1 MMPYLSSF
9 GIDMGSALANH
20 LWQSTALLAAIWLL
34 TLALRRNEAR
44 ARYWMWLAASAKF
57 LLPFSLL
64 TGLGRLL
71 PAPHRFEVQAS
82 APVASAIAIAS
93 QPFSG
98 IFSSS
103 PVAST
108 HHAVTLVDPAIP
120 WVPVILLVV
129 WFCGAATVSLLWY
142 LRWRQVAAARRRAIP
157 VEHGRELRILRR
169 LESATGTTA
178 RIALLRSQET
188 MEPGIFGIFRPAL
201 LWPQLLSERLGDE
214 HIEAILAHELSHAR
228 RHDNLAAAIHMVVEA
243 VFWFHPA
250 VWWMESRMLDERE
263 RACDEAVIH
272 GAARPEIYAESL
284 LMTCRF
290 CVESPGLCASG
301 VTGADLRSRVA
312 RILSGAGVQRL
323 SARRKLLLG
332 TAALLALAGPF
343 AFGLLHPAQTA
354 PATAPAAPAKSP
366 LSGPAPASPDS
377 ADTKVPDFAI
387 ASIKPD
393 KSGTNMIRI
402 MFGTDG
408 FTATNVPLK
417 LLIREAFSVNDDQI
431 AGEPAWAGSSRFDV
445 DAKVDSADVP
455 AMKDLTFDQRRQMI
469 RSLLADRF
477 ALKTHEESKELPV
490 FALLIAKGGVKLHQA
505 KPGDTYPNGLKGP
518 DGQHGGAGMMMFNA
532 SGQITAQG
540 VPMSD
545 LTRLLSQQTGRTVI
559 DKTGLTGNYDFTLQL
574 PPRKGP
580 MPTPPAPGS
589 GSAAGGDDSGD
600 DAGPSIFTAV
610 QEQLGLKLESQ
621 KAPLPLIVI
630 DHIEQPSAN

>member
-1 MMPYLSSF
+1 MMRYLSSV
-9 GIDMGSALANH
+9 GIDIGPALANH
-20 LWQSTALLAAIWLL
+20 LWQSTGFLVAVWLL

-44 ARYWMWLAASAKF
+44 VRYWLWIAASVKF

-71 PAPHRFEVQAS
+71 PGPRHLEVQAP
-82 APVASAIAIAS
+82 APVASAIEIAS
-93 QPFSG
+93 RPFSG
-98 IFSSS
+98 FISAS
-103 PVAST
+103 PVGST
-108 HHAVTLVDPAIP
+108 PHAARLIDPAMP
-120 WVPVILLVV
+120 WVPAIVAVV
-129 WFCGAATVSLLWY
+129 WLCGAATVALLWY
-142 LRWRQVAAARRRAIP
+142 RRWRQVAAARRRAVP
-157 VEHGRELRILRR
+157 VEQGRELNILRR
-169 LESATGTTA
+169 LESTTRSTA
-178 RIALLRSQET
+178 RVALLHSREA

-201 LWPQLLSERLGDE
+201 LWPQMLSERLQDE

-228 RHDNLAAAIHMVVEA
+228 RHDNLAAALHMVVEA

-250 VWWMESRMLDERE
+250 VWWMETRMLDERE
-263 RACDEAVIH
+263 RACDEAVIRSVT
-272 GAARPEIYAESL
+272 RPDIYAESL

-290 CVESPGLCASG
+290 CVESPSLCAAG

-323 SARRKLLLG
+323 SAHRKLLLG
-332 TAALLALAGPF
+332 TAALLALAVPV

-354 PATAPAAPAKSP
+354 PAAVQAAPAKSP
-366 LSGPAPASPDS
+366 LSGPAP
-377 ADTKVPDFAI
+377 DTTDPAAAKVPEFAV

-393 KSGTNMIRI
+393 KSGTNMFRI
-402 MFGTDG
+402 MFGPDG

-417 LLIREAFSVNDDQI
+417 HLIREAFSVNDDQI
-431 AGEPAWAGSSRFDV
+431 AGEPAWVSSTSFDV

-455 AMKDLTFDQRRQMI
+455 AMKNLTFDQRRQMI

-477 ALKTHEESKELPV
+477 ALKTHEETKELPV
-490 FALLIAKGGVKLHQA
+490 YMLVIAKGGPKLHEA
-505 KPGDTYPNGLKGP
+505 KPGDTYPNGLNGP

-540 VPMSD
+540 VLMSN

-559 DKTGLTGNYDFTLQL
+559 DKTGLMGKYDFTLQM
-574 PPRKGP
+574 PPMKGP
-580 MPTPPAPGS
+580 MPMPPAAGNGP
-589 GSAAGGDDSGD
+589 AGGDDGGD
-600 DAGPSIFTAV
+600 DSSGPSIFTAL
-610 QEQLGLKLESQ
+610 QEQLGLKLDSQ